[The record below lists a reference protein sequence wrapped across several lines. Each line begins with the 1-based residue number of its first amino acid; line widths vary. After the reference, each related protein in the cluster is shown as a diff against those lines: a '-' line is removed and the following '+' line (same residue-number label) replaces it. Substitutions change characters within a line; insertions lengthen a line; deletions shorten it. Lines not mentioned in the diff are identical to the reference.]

1 MTERSGDAR
10 LEIAPAVLLPSLL
23 VLLAVAGL
31 VSLVLGDAALS
42 VGAVLAALAG
52 GGDEVTRI
60 IVWEIRLPR
69 TALGMLLGAA
79 LGFAGAALQGLLRN
93 PLADPG
99 VIGVTASAGLGAVV
113 AIGFGLAAVSA
124 LLVPAM
130 AILGA
135 ATATALIF
143 AVAARSDN
151 LLVLI
156 LTGIGISS
164 LAAAL
169 TSLAFNLAPDPIT
182 LRDMILW
189 LLGSLENRTATD
201 LMVALPFVLA
211 GWAAMA
217 TIGRGL
223 DALSL
228 GEETT
233 RSLGIDLGGLRRR
246 VVLGVS
252 ASVGATVAVCGGV
265 GFVGL
270 VVPHMVRPFVGY
282 RPSRV
287 LVASALGGAVLITVA
302 DLVTRL
308 PTGGER
314 LQLGV
319 VTALI
324 GAPVFIWIV
333 QRSWMASR

>member
-1 MTERSGDAR
+1 MSAIPTTGGSEIPARILLPLLLALLVACGIASLLVGDAR
-10 LEIAPAVLLPSLL
+10 L
-23 VLLAVAGL
+23 
-31 VSLVLGDAALS
+31 S
-42 VGAVLAALAG
+42 VGEVLAALIG
-52 GGDEVTRI
+52 GGDGTTRI
-60 IVWEIRLPR
+60 IVLEIRLPR

-124 LLVPAM
+124 LLVPTL

-135 ATATALIF
+135 AAATALIF
-143 AVAARSDN
+143 AVAARSHN

-189 LLGSLENRTATD
+189 LLGSLENRTSTD
-201 LMVALPFVLA
+201 LLVALPFVLV
-211 GWAAMA
+211 GWAVMA
-217 TIGRGL
+217 PVGRGL

-246 VVLGVS
+246 IILGVS
-252 ASVGATVAVCGGV
+252 ASVGATVAVCGAV

-287 LVASALGGAVLITVA
+287 LVASALGGAVLITLA
-302 DLVTRL
+302 DLLTRV

>member
-1 MTERSGDAR
+1 MR
-10 LEIAPAVLLPSLL
+10 AVELDDRILLPALGAML
-23 VLLAVAGL
+23 GAAAVA
-31 VSLVLGDAALS
+31 SLS
-42 VGAVLAALAG
+42 VGPAPLGVTQVAAALVG
-52 GGDEVTRI
+52 GGSETDRI
-60 IVWEIRLPR
+60 IVWELRLPR
-69 TALGMLLGAA
+69 VVLGILLGAV
-79 LGFAGAALQGLLRN
+79 LGFSGAALQGLLRN

-99 VIGVTASAGLGAVV
+99 VIGVTAAAGLGAVV
-113 AIGFGLAAVSA
+113 AIGFGLAALSA
-124 LLVPAM
+124 LFVPLA

-135 ATATALIF
+135 ALATALLF
-143 AVAARSDN
+143 AVAARNDS

-164 LAAAL
+164 FATAL

-189 LLGSLENRTATD
+189 LLGSLENRTAAD
-201 LMVALPFVLA
+201 LALATPFVLL
-211 GWAAMA
+211 GLAAMG

-233 RSLGIDLGGLRRR
+233 RSLGIDVARLRWR

-252 ASVGATVAVCGGV
+252 AAVGAVVAVCGAV

-282 RPSRV
+282 RPARV
-287 LVASALGGAVLITVA
+287 LVASALGGAVLITLA
-302 DLVTRL
+302 DLVTRI

>member
-1 MTERSGDAR
+1 MMSRASRPGVELSDR
-10 LEIAPAVLLPSLL
+10 VLLPAMAL
-23 VLLAVAGL
+23 VLVAVSI
-31 VSLVLGDAALS
+31 VSLSIGPAALS
-42 VGAVLAALAG
+42 VSEIVAALLGVGDEVREIIVYELRLPRVALGIMLGAVL
-52 GGDEVTRI
+52 
-60 IVWEIRLPR
+60 
-69 TALGMLLGAA
+69 
-79 LGFAGAALQGLLRN
+79 GFSGAALQGLLRN

-99 VIGVTASAGLGAVV
+99 VIGVTAAAGFGAVV
-113 AIGFGLAAVSA
+113 AIGFGLAAVSV
-124 LLVPAM
+124 LMVPLA
-130 AILGA
+130 AIAGA
-135 ATATALIF
+135 AVATALLF
-143 AVAARSDN
+143 SVAARSDS
-151 LLVLI
+151 LLALI
-156 LTGIGISS
+156 LTGIGVSS
-164 LAAAL
+164 LATAL

-189 LLGSLENRTATD
+189 LLGSLENRTTTD
-201 LMVALPFVLA
+201 LYIAAPFVLA
-211 GWAAMA
+211 GFAVMA

-233 RSLGIDLGGLRRR
+233 RSLGIDVVGLRWR

-252 ASVGATVAVCGGV
+252 ASVGAMVAVCGAV

-282 RPSRV
+282 RPGRV
-287 LVASALGGAVLITVA
+287 LAASALGGAILITLA
-302 DLVTRL
+302 DLVTRI
-308 PTGGER
+308 PTSGER

-324 GAPVFIWIV
+324 GAPIFIWIV

>member
-1 MTERSGDAR
+1 MSGSGTASGV
-10 LEIAPAVLLPSLL
+10 EISDRFLLPAMAALL
-23 VLLAVAGL
+23 VLVAL
-31 VSLVLGDAALS
+31 MSLCIGAAPLGPTQVLSSLLGGGSEIDRIIIYELRLPRVALGILL
-42 VGAVLAALAG
+42 GAVL
-52 GGDEVTRI
+52 
-60 IVWEIRLPR
+60 
-69 TALGMLLGAA
+69 
-79 LGFAGAALQGLLRN
+79 GFSGAALQGLLRN

-99 VIGVTASAGLGAVV
+99 VIGVTAAAGFGAVV

-124 LLVPAM
+124 LMVPM
-130 AILGA
+130 AAIAGA
-135 ATATALIF
+135 AVATVLLF
-143 AVAARSDN
+143 SVAARNDS

-164 LAAAL
+164 LATAL

-189 LLGSLENRTATD
+189 LLGSLENRTTTD
-201 LMVALPFVLA
+201 LAIAVPFVA
-211 GWAAMA
+211 VGWAVMA

-233 RSLGIDLGGLRRR
+233 RSLGINVGILRWR

-252 ASVGATVAVCGGV
+252 ASVGAMVAVCGAV

-282 RPSRV
+282 RPGRV
-287 LVASALGGAVLITVA
+287 LVASALGGAVLITLA
-302 DLVTRL
+302 DLVTRI

-324 GAPVFIWIV
+324 GAPVFVWIV

>member
-1 MTERSGDAR
+1 MSGSVEVGDR
-10 LEIAPAVLLPSLL
+10 VLLPVLGI
-23 VLLAVAGL
+23 VLLSAAL
-31 VSLVLGDAALS
+31 VSLCIGAAPLSPSEVLSALLGGGGE
-42 VGAVLAALAG
+42 VERIIVFELRLPRVALGILLGAVL
-52 GGDEVTRI
+52 
-60 IVWEIRLPR
+60 
-69 TALGMLLGAA
+69 
-79 LGFAGAALQGLLRN
+79 GFSGAALQGLLRN

-99 VIGVTASAGLGAVV
+99 VIGVTAAAGFGAVV
-113 AIGFGLAAVSA
+113 AIGFGLATISV
-124 LLVPAM
+124 LMVPM
-130 AILGA
+130 AAIAGA
-135 ATATALIF
+135 AVATVLLF
-143 AVAARSDN
+143 AVAARNDS

-164 LAAAL
+164 LATAL

-189 LLGSLENRTATD
+189 LLGSLENRTTTD
-201 LMVALPFVLA
+201 LAIAAPFVLV

-233 RSLGIDLGGLRRR
+233 RSLGIDVSHLRWR

-252 ASVGATVAVCGGV
+252 ASVGAMVAVCGAV

-282 RPSRV
+282 RPGRV
-287 LVASALGGAVLITVA
+287 LVASAFGGAVLITLA
-302 DLVTRL
+302 DLLTRI

>member
-1 MTERSGDAR
+1 MTAR
-10 LEIAPAVLLPSLL
+10 ADRQGVEIPDRVLLPT
-23 VLLAVAGL
+23 LAAALAAAAV
-31 VSLVLGDAALS
+31 VSLCLGSAPMAA
-42 VGAVLAALAG
+42 ADVLAALVG
-52 GGDEVTRI
+52 GGGEVERI
-60 IVWEIRLPR
+60 IVLELRLPR
-69 TALGMLLGAA
+69 VVLGILLGAA

-99 VIGVTASAGLGAVV
+99 VIGVTAAAGFGAVL
-113 AIGFGLAAVSA
+113 AIGFGLAAMSVLMVPLA
-124 LLVPAM
+124 AIAGATIATVLL
-130 AILGA
+130 
-135 ATATALIF
+135 F
-143 AVAARSDN
+143 SVAARNDS

-164 LAAAL
+164 LATAL

-189 LLGSLENRTATD
+189 LLGSLENRTTTD
-201 LMVALPFVLA
+201 LFVAAPFVVA

-217 TIGRGL
+217 GIGRGL

-233 RSLGIDLGGLRRR
+233 RSLGIDVAGLRWR

-252 ASVGATVAVCGGV
+252 ASVGAMVAVCGAV

-282 RPSRV
+282 RPGRV
-287 LVASALGGAVLITVA
+287 LTASALGGAILITLA
-302 DLVTRL
+302 DLVTRI

-333 QRSWMASR
+333 QRSWMTSR

>member
-1 MTERSGDAR
+1 MTAAGRRAGVEVSDR
-10 LEIAPAVLLPSLL
+10 ILLPAMAA
-23 VLLAVAGL
+23 VLAVAAMI
-31 VSLVLGDAALS
+31 SLCIGAAPLS
-42 VGAVLAALAG
+42 VGEVLSALAG
-52 GGDEVTRI
+52 TGAPVERI
-60 IVWEIRLPR
+60 IVYELRLPR
-69 TALGMLLGAA
+69 VVLGVLLGAV
-79 LGFAGAALQGLLRN
+79 LGFSGAALQGLLRN

-99 VIGVTASAGLGAVV
+99 VIGVTAAAGFGAVV
-113 AIGFGLAAVSA
+113 AIGFGFAALSVLMVPMAAIAGAAVA
-124 LLVPAM
+124 TVLL
-130 AILGA
+130 
-135 ATATALIF
+135 F
-143 AVAARSDN
+143 SVAARNDS

-164 LAAAL
+164 LATAL

-182 LRDMILW
+182 LRDMIMW
-189 LLGSLENRTATD
+189 LLGSLENRTTTD
-201 LMVALPFVLA
+201 LAIALPFVLA
-211 GWAAMA
+211 GWVAMA

-233 RSLGIDLGGLRRR
+233 RSLGIDVGYLRWR

-252 ASVGATVAVCGGV
+252 ASVGAMVAVCGAV

-282 RPSRV
+282 RPGRV
-287 LVASALGGAVLITVA
+287 LVASAFGGAILITLA
-302 DLVTRL
+302 DMLTRV

>member
-1 MTERSGDAR
+1 MNPTPKSRGV
-10 LEIAPAVLLPSLL
+10 EISDRVLLP
-23 VLLAVAGL
+23 
-31 VSLVLGDAALS
+31 VLGGVLI
-42 VGAVLAALAG
+42 LAALASLCIGAAPLSASDVLSALTG
-52 GGDEVTRI
+52 GGGEVERI
-60 IVWEIRLPR
+60 IVFELRLPR
-69 TALGMLLGAA
+69 VALGILLGAV
-79 LGFAGAALQGLLRN
+79 LGFSGAALQGLLRN

-99 VIGVTASAGLGAVV
+99 VIGVTAAAGFGAVV
-113 AIGFGLAAVSA
+113 AIGFGLAAVSF
-124 LLVPAM
+124 LLVPLA
-130 AILGA
+130 AIAGA
-135 ATATALIF
+135 AVATGLLF
-143 AVAARSDN
+143 LVAARNDS
-151 LLVLI
+151 LLLLI

-164 LAAAL
+164 LATAL

-182 LRDMILW
+182 LRDMIVW
-189 LLGSLENRTATD
+189 LLGSLENRTTAD
-201 LMVALPFVLA
+201 LAIVAPFVLL
-211 GWAAMA
+211 GWISMA
-217 TIGRGL
+217 TIGRSL

-233 RSLGIDLGGLRRR
+233 RSLGIDVGFLRWR

-252 ASVGATVAVCGGV
+252 ASVGALVAVCGAV

-282 RPSRV
+282 RPGRV
-287 LVASALGGAVLITVA
+287 LVASALGGAVLITLA
-302 DLVTRL
+302 DLVTRI

-333 QRSWMASR
+333 QRSWMAGR

>member
-1 MTERSGDAR
+1 MTRSV
-10 LEIAPAVLLPSLL
+10 EIRDRVLLPVLAAIL
-23 VLLAVAGL
+23 VAAAL
-31 VSLVLGDAALS
+31 VSLCIGAAPLTPSRVLSALLGLGGE
-42 VGAVLAALAG
+42 VDRIIVFELRLPRVALGILLGAVL
-52 GGDEVTRI
+52 
-60 IVWEIRLPR
+60 
-69 TALGMLLGAA
+69 
-79 LGFAGAALQGLLRN
+79 GFSGAALQGLLRN

-99 VIGVTASAGLGAVV
+99 VIGVTAAAGFGAVV
-113 AIGFGLAAVSA
+113 AIGFGLAAVSI
-124 LLVPAM
+124 LIVPLA
-130 AILGA
+130 AIAGA
-135 ATATALIF
+135 ALATVLLF
-143 AVAARSDN
+143 AVAARNDS

-164 LAAAL
+164 LATAL

-189 LLGSLENRTATD
+189 LLGSLENRTTTD
-201 LMVALPFVLA
+201 LAIAAPFVLA

-233 RSLGIDLGGLRRR
+233 RSLGIDVGHLRWR

-252 ASVGATVAVCGGV
+252 ASVGAMVAVCGAV

-282 RPSRV
+282 RPGRV
-287 LVASALGGAVLITVA
+287 LAASALGGAVLITLA
-302 DLVTRL
+302 DLLTRI

>member
-1 MTERSGDAR
+1 MTASVNGTGVEVADR
-10 LEIAPAVLLPSLL
+10 ILLPAMTL
-23 VLLAVAGL
+23 VLIAVSA
-31 VSLVLGDAALS
+31 VSLSIGPAPLPVAEMLSALFGAGGEVERIIVFELRLPRVALGILL
-42 VGAVLAALAG
+42 GAVL
-52 GGDEVTRI
+52 
-60 IVWEIRLPR
+60 
-69 TALGMLLGAA
+69 
-79 LGFAGAALQGLLRN
+79 GFSGAALQGLLRN

-99 VIGVTASAGLGAVV
+99 VIGVTAAAGFGAVV
-113 AIGFGLAAVSA
+113 AIGFGLAALSVWM
-124 LLVPAM
+124 VPLA
-130 AILGA
+130 AIAGA
-135 ATATALIF
+135 AVATVLLF
-143 AVAARSDN
+143 SVAARNDS

-164 LAAAL
+164 LATAL

-189 LLGSLENRTATD
+189 LLGSLENRTTTD
-201 LMVALPFVLA
+201 LFIALPFVIA
-211 GWAAMA
+211 GFAAMA

-233 RSLGIDLGGLRRR
+233 RSLGIDVGRLRWR

-252 ASVGATVAVCGGV
+252 ASVGAMVAVCGAV

-282 RPSRV
+282 RPGRV
-287 LVASALGGAVLITVA
+287 LAASALGGAILITLA
-302 DLVTRL
+302 DLVTRI

>member
-1 MTERSGDAR
+1 MRAAGQLEVGDR
-10 LEIAPAVLLPSLL
+10 VLLP
-23 VLLAVAGL
+23 VLAGVLAVAAM
-31 VSLVLGDAALS
+31 VSLS
-42 VGAVLAALAG
+42 VGAAPLPFADVVAALVGAG
-52 GGDEVTRI
+52 SETDRI
-60 IVWEIRLPR
+60 IVWELRLPR
-69 TALGMLLGAA
+69 VLLGMLLGAV

-99 VIGVTASAGLGAVV
+99 VIGVTAAAGLGAVV

-124 LLVPAM
+124 VLVPIA
-130 AILGA
+130 AIAGA
-135 ATATALIF
+135 AIATGMLF
-143 AVAARSDN
+143 LVAARNDS

-189 LLGSLENRTATD
+189 LMGSLENRTTGD
-201 LMVALPFVLA
+201 LAIAAPFVLL
-211 GWAAMA
+211 GWASMA

-233 RSLGIDLGGLRRR
+233 RSLGIDVHRLRWRI
-246 VVLGVS
+246 VLGVS
-252 ASVGATVAVCGGV
+252 ASVGAVVSVCGAV

-282 RPSRV
+282 RPARV
-287 LVASALGGAVLITVA
+287 LVASAVGGAVLITLA

-324 GAPVFIWIV
+324 GAPAFIWIV
-333 QRSWMASR
+333 QRTWMASR

>member
-1 MTERSGDAR
+1 MSGAVEVGDR
-10 LEIAPAVLLPSLL
+10 VLLPVLGI
-23 VLLAVAGL
+23 VLLAAAL
-31 VSLVLGDAALS
+31 VSLCIGAAPLSPSEVLSALLGGGS
-42 VGAVLAALAG
+42 EVERIIVFELRLPRVALGILLGAVL
-52 GGDEVTRI
+52 
-60 IVWEIRLPR
+60 
-69 TALGMLLGAA
+69 
-79 LGFAGAALQGLLRN
+79 GFSGAALQGLLRN

-99 VIGVTASAGLGAVV
+99 VIGVTAAAGFGAVV
-113 AIGFGLAAVSA
+113 AIGFGLATISV
-124 LLVPAM
+124 LMVPM
-130 AILGA
+130 AAIAGA
-135 ATATALIF
+135 AVATVLLF
-143 AVAARSDN
+143 AVAARNDS

-164 LAAAL
+164 LATAL

-189 LLGSLENRTATD
+189 LLGSLENRTTTD
-201 LMVALPFVLA
+201 LAIAAPFVLV

-233 RSLGIDLGGLRRR
+233 RSLGIDVGFLRWR

-252 ASVGATVAVCGGV
+252 ASVGAMVAVCGAV

-282 RPSRV
+282 RPGRV
-287 LVASALGGAVLITVA
+287 LVASAFGGAVLITLA
-302 DLVTRL
+302 DLLTRI

>member
-1 MTERSGDAR
+1 MNTRSVEIGDR
-10 LEIAPAVLLPSLL
+10 VLLPLL
-23 VLLAVAGL
+23 IAVLIA
-31 VSLVLGDAALS
+31 VSLISLCIGAAPLPPLEVLSALLGQGGE
-42 VGAVLAALAG
+42 VQHIIVFELRLPRVALGILLGAVL
-52 GGDEVTRI
+52 
-60 IVWEIRLPR
+60 
-69 TALGMLLGAA
+69 
-79 LGFAGAALQGLLRN
+79 GFSGAALQGLLRN

-99 VIGVTASAGLGAVV
+99 VIGVTAAAGFGAVV
-113 AIGFGLAAVSA
+113 AIGFGLAAVSV
-124 LLVPAM
+124 LLVPLA
-130 AILGA
+130 AIAGA
-135 ATATALIF
+135 AVATVLLF
-143 AVAARSDN
+143 AVAARNDS

-164 LAAAL
+164 LATAL

-189 LLGSLENRTATD
+189 LLGSLENRTTTD
-201 LMVALPFVLA
+201 LAIAAPFVLV

-233 RSLGIDLGGLRRR
+233 RSLGIDVGYLRWR

-252 ASVGATVAVCGGV
+252 ASVGAMVAVCGAV

-282 RPSRV
+282 RPGRV
-287 LVASALGGAVLITVA
+287 LAASALGGAVLITLA
-302 DLVTRL
+302 DLLTRV

-333 QRSWMASR
+333 QRSWMAGR

>member
-1 MTERSGDAR
+1 MSARSVEIGDR
-10 LEIAPAVLLPSLL
+10 VLLP
-23 VLLAVAGL
+23 VLAVVLVAVAL
-31 VSLVLGDAALS
+31 VSLCIGAAPLAPADVLFVLGGGGAEVERIIVFELRLPR
-42 VGAVLAALAG
+42 VVLGILLGAVL
-52 GGDEVTRI
+52 
-60 IVWEIRLPR
+60 
-69 TALGMLLGAA
+69 
-79 LGFAGAALQGLLRN
+79 GFSGAALQGLLRN

-99 VIGVTASAGLGAVV
+99 VIGVTAAAGFGAVV
-113 AIGFGLAAVSA
+113 AIGFGLAAVSV
-124 LLVPAM
+124 LLVPM
-130 AILGA
+130 AAIAGA
-135 ATATALIF
+135 AVATVLLF
-143 AVAARSDN
+143 AVAARNDS

-164 LAAAL
+164 LATAL

-189 LLGSLENRTATD
+189 LLGSLENRTTTD
-201 LMVALPFVLA
+201 LAIATPFVLI

-233 RSLGIDLGGLRRR
+233 RSLGIDVARLRWR

-252 ASVGATVAVCGGV
+252 ASVGAMVAVCGAV

-282 RPSRV
+282 RPGRV

-302 DLVTRL
+302 DLLTRI

-333 QRSWMASR
+333 QRSWMAGR

>member
-1 MTERSGDAR
+1 MTAR
-10 LEIAPAVLLPSLL
+10 ADRQGVEIPDRVLLPA
-23 VLLAVAGL
+23 LAAALAAAAV
-31 VSLVLGDAALS
+31 VSLCLGSAPMAA
-42 VGAVLAALAG
+42 ADVLAALVG
-52 GGDEVTRI
+52 GGGEVERI
-60 IVWEIRLPR
+60 IVLELRLPR
-69 TALGMLLGAA
+69 VVLGILLGAA

-99 VIGVTASAGLGAVV
+99 VIGVTAAAGFGAVL
-113 AIGFGLAAVSA
+113 AIGFGLAAMSVLMVPLA
-124 LLVPAM
+124 AIAGATIATVLL
-130 AILGA
+130 
-135 ATATALIF
+135 F
-143 AVAARSDN
+143 SVAARNDS

-164 LAAAL
+164 LATAL

-189 LLGSLENRTATD
+189 LLGSLENRTTTD
-201 LMVALPFVLA
+201 LFVAAPFVVA

-217 TIGRGL
+217 GIGRGL

-233 RSLGIDLGGLRRR
+233 RSLGIDVAGLRWR

-252 ASVGATVAVCGGV
+252 ASVGAMVAVCGAV

-282 RPSRV
+282 RPGRV
-287 LVASALGGAVLITVA
+287 LTASALGGAILITLA
-302 DLVTRL
+302 DLVTRI

-333 QRSWMASR
+333 QRSWMTSR

>member
-1 MTERSGDAR
+1 
-10 LEIAPAVLLPSLL
+10 
-23 VLLAVAGL
+23 
-31 VSLVLGDAALS
+31 
-42 VGAVLAALAG
+42 LAG
-52 GGDEVTRI
+52 GGSEVDRI
-60 IVWEIRLPR
+60 IVYELRLPR
-69 TALGMLLGAA
+69 VALGILLGAV
-79 LGFAGAALQGLLRN
+79 LGFCGAALQGLLRN

-99 VIGVTASAGLGAVV
+99 VIGVTAAAGLGAVV
-113 AIGFGLAAVSA
+113 AIGFGLAALSQLFIPLA
-124 LLVPAM
+124 
-130 AILGA
+130 AIVGA
-135 ATATALIF
+135 AVATVLLF
-143 AVAARSDN
+143 SVAARNDS

-156 LTGIGISS
+156 LTGIGVSS
-164 LAAAL
+164 LATAL

-189 LLGSLENRTATD
+189 LLGSLENRTTTD
-201 LMVALPFVLA
+201 LLIAGPFVFVGL
-211 GWAAMA
+211 AAMA
-217 TIGRGL
+217 NIGRGL

-233 RSLGIDLGGLRRR
+233 RSLGIDVAGLRWR

-252 ASVGATVAVCGGV
+252 AAVGAMVAVCGAV

-282 RPSRV
+282 RPGRV
-287 LVASALGGAVLITVA
+287 LAASAFGGAVLITLA
-302 DLVTRL
+302 DLVTRI

>member
-1 MTERSGDAR
+1 MTAPAASNG
-10 LEIAPAVLLPSLL
+10 LEIPDRILLPAMA
-23 VLLAVAGL
+23 VVLAVAAL
-31 VSLVLGDAALS
+31 VSLT
-42 VGAVLAALAG
+42 VGAAPMSLGEVLSALAG
-52 GGDEVTRI
+52 GGSEVERI
-60 IVWEIRLPR
+60 ILYELRLPR
-69 TALGMLLGAA
+69 VALGVLLGAV
-79 LGFAGAALQGLLRN
+79 LGFSGAALQGLLRN

-99 VIGVTASAGLGAVV
+99 VIGVTAAAGLGAVV

-124 LLVPAM
+124 LMVPLA
-130 AILGA
+130 AIAGA
-135 ATATALIF
+135 AVATVLLF
-143 AVAARSDN
+143 SVAARNDS

-156 LTGIGISS
+156 LTGIGVSS
-164 LAAAL
+164 LATAL

-189 LLGSLENRTATD
+189 LLGSLENRTTTD
-201 LMVALPFVLA
+201 LAIAAPFVLI
-211 GWAAMA
+211 GWAVMA
-217 TIGRGL
+217 SIGRGL

-233 RSLGIDLGGLRRR
+233 RSLGIDVGGLRWR

-252 ASVGATVAVCGGV
+252 ASVGAMVAVCGAV

-282 RPSRV
+282 RPGRV
-287 LVASALGGAVLITVA
+287 LAASALGGAVLITLA
-302 DLVTRL
+302 DLATRI

>member
-1 MTERSGDAR
+1 MMSRASRPGVELSDR
-10 LEIAPAVLLPSLL
+10 VLLPAMAL
-23 VLLAVAGL
+23 VLVAVSI
-31 VSLVLGDAALS
+31 VSLSIGPAALS
-42 VGAVLAALAG
+42 VSEIVAALLGVGDEVREIIVYELRLPRVALGIMLGAVL
-52 GGDEVTRI
+52 
-60 IVWEIRLPR
+60 
-69 TALGMLLGAA
+69 
-79 LGFAGAALQGLLRN
+79 GFSGAALQGLLRN

-99 VIGVTASAGLGAVV
+99 VIGVTAAAGFGAVV
-113 AIGFGLAAVSA
+113 AIGFGLAAVSV
-124 LLVPAM
+124 LMVPLA
-130 AILGA
+130 AIAGA
-135 ATATALIF
+135 AVATALLF
-143 AVAARSDN
+143 SVAARSDS
-151 LLVLI
+151 LLALI
-156 LTGIGISS
+156 LTGIGVSS
-164 LAAAL
+164 LATAL

-189 LLGSLENRTATD
+189 LLGSLENRTTTD
-201 LMVALPFVLA
+201 LYIAAPFVLA
-211 GWAAMA
+211 GFAVMA

-233 RSLGIDLGGLRRR
+233 RSLGIDVVRLRWR

-252 ASVGATVAVCGGV
+252 ASVGAMVAVCGAV

-282 RPSRV
+282 RPGRV
-287 LVASALGGAVLITVA
+287 LAASALGGAILITLA
-302 DLVTRL
+302 DLVTRI
-308 PTGGER
+308 PTSGER

-324 GAPVFIWIV
+324 GAPIFIWIV